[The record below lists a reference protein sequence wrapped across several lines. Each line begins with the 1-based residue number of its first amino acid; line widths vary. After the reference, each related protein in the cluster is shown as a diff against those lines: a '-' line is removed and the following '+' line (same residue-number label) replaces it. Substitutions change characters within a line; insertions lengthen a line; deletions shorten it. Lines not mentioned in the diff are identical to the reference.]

1 MDQNSKRI
9 IKNTGFLYL
18 RMILLMCINIYASRV
33 ILDNLGIE
41 DYGIYNVVGGLT
53 SMFAFFQSSLANATQ
68 RFLSV
73 ELGKG
78 SKEGAK
84 KVYSHFFFIYL
95 IFVIIVLIALETIGY
110 WFVVNKLNI
119 PIERLDAAVK
129 VFHMTVISLCFTLI
143 GTVFNSA
150 IIAHED
156 MSYYSYVGV
165 FEGIM
170 KLIIA
175 YAIVISGF
183 DRLVTYAFLLMLVV
197 VGVQVSYAVR
207 CFVKYE
213 ESNIIWYFERSTIVQ
228 MGKFFSWNF
237 LGTIIYM
244 TKDQFVNIL
253 INIFFGPAIN
263 AARGISFQ
271 LNSVLSNFSSSI
283 FTSVQPQIVKSFAV
297 RKIDYL
303 HKLVFFSSKYS
314 VIFFWIMALPVI
326 LNVDFLLSI
335 WLKKVP
341 EFTGIFTIWILVDS
355 LLVQLTNA
363 PWGVALASGQ
373 LRKYTI
379 YGNGVLL
386 LVFPLSYLALSL
398 GASAVSVFIITA
410 FVRALQVV
418 LVVNESNKL
427 SSFGLLNYL
436 KEVILPIV
444 KVIILSTPI
453 PFLVSSLIVNEVIS
467 FFVSG
472 IISVLFTGLAIWVV
486 GLNKME
492 RQYVLQFVK
501 SKINN
506 EVN

>member
-1 MDQNSKRI
+1 
-9 IKNTGFLYL
+9 
-18 RMILLMCINIYASRV
+18 
-33 ILDNLGIE
+33 
-41 DYGIYNVVGGLT
+41 
-53 SMFAFFQSSLANATQ
+53 
-68 RFLSV
+68 
-73 ELGKG
+73 
-78 SKEGAK
+78 
-84 KVYSHFFFIYL
+84 
-95 IFVIIVLIALETIGY
+95 
-110 WFVVNKLNI
+110 
-119 PIERLDAAVK
+119 
-129 VFHMTVISLCFTLI
+129 
-143 GTVFNSA
+143 
-150 IIAHED
+150 
-156 MSYYSYVGV
+156 
-165 FEGIM
+165 
-170 KLIIA
+170 
-175 YAIVISGF
+175 
-183 DRLVTYAFLLMLVV
+183 
-197 VGVQVSYAVR
+197 
-207 CFVKYE
+207 
-213 ESNIIWYFERSTIVQ
+213 
-228 MGKFFSWNF
+228 
-237 LGTIIYM
+237 
-244 TKDQFVNIL
+244 
-253 INIFFGPAIN
+253 
-263 AARGISFQ
+263 
-271 LNSVLSNFSSSI
+271 
-283 FTSVQPQIVKSFAV
+283 
-297 RKIDYL
+297 
-303 HKLVFFSSKYS
+303 
-314 VIFFWIMALPVI
+314 MALPVI

-363 PWGVALASGQ
+363 PWGVALASGK

-467 FFVSG
+467 FLVSG